1 MLPRLSR
8 AVHHPQP
15 PWGRAPMGGPWGAHA
30 VFLACCA
37 VNIPIY
43 YWQHLEGFEPILKTN
58 TQYQF
63 FESFKTI
70 LWLVLN
76 SNRPVD

>member
-1 MLPRLSR
+1 
-8 AVHHPQP
+8 
-15 PWGRAPMGGPWGAHA
+15 MGGPRRFFGLLCRKYSNIL
-30 VFLACCA
+30 LA
-37 VNIPIY
+37 I
-43 YWQHLEGFEPILKTN
+43 LEGFEPILKTN